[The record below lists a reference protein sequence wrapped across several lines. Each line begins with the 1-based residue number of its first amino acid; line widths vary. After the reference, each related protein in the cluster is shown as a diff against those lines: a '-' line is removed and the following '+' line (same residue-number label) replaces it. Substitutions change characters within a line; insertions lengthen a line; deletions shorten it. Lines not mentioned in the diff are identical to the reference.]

1 MATQK
6 NKVSIRTYNGNRR
19 LKAEGVEWSY
29 TPDEAAEFQKCALDC
44 EYFISNYIKITHPD
58 HGLIPFKPRRYQIE
72 MIEKI
77 VNGRFTICKL
87 PRQQGK
93 STIVAAIILWHIIF
107 NEHYGV
113 ALLAHKEAQAKEVL
127 SRLKLA
133 YENLPF
139 WLQMGVVEW
148 NKKSIVL
155 DNGSTVEAE
164 ATSSGSIRGR
174 TYNMVYM
181 DEFAHVEL
189 NEQEDFFTST
199 YPVISSGQTTKMVIT
214 STPRGMELFY
224 KIWQDSVEG
233 NNTYQR
239 VEAHYSEV
247 PGRDEKWR
255 EETIKNTSE
264 RQFAQEFECDFLGS
278 MSTLIDGKKIGA
290 IPTMNPIAQLENDAL
305 WIYEKAKPGRRYCMT
320 VDTSHGKE
328 LDYSAFVVID
338 ITEIPYKLVAKYRSN
353 IIPSIFYP
361 EVLYRVGKTYNDAF
375 ILVESNDVGLSVVQT
390 LFMDLEYE
398 HIFISETKQSG
409 QMIGGMMSGTNK
421 TLGLRM
427 NTATKRIGC
436 MQVKTLIEMDR
447 LIVNDFHIK
456 SEMSTFVAQKN
467 SYAAEVGKNDDL
479 MMCLVMFAWLSHQP
493 YFKDL
498 ADSDVRAHLLEQNDS
513 LVNEDLIPFGF
524 ISGGHEFHGSYVD
537 DDYFEPM

>member
-1 MATQK
+1 MATQPRI
-6 NKVSIRTYNGNRR
+6 KVRNYNGNKR
-19 LKAEGVEWSY
+19 LKAEGVEWPY
-29 TPDEAAEFQKCALDC
+29 TEEEKSEFIKCAGDC
-44 EYFISNYIKITHPD
+44 EYFISNYMKITHPD

-72 MIEKI
+72 MIDKI

-93 STIVAAIILWHIIF
+93 STIVAAIILWHVIF
-107 NEHYGV
+107 NKHYGV

-127 SRLKLA
+127 NRLKLG

-214 STPRGMELFY
+214 STPKGMELFY
-224 KIWQDSVEG
+224 KIWTDSEEG
-233 NNTYQR
+233 NNSYQR

-247 PGRDEKWR
+247 PGRDDKWR
-255 EETIKNTSE
+255 EETIKNTSA

-278 MSTLIDGKKIGA
+278 MSTLIDGKKIGS
-290 IPTMNPIAQLENDAL
+290 IPIVTPIAELENNAL
-305 WIYEKAKPGRRYCMT
+305 WIYEGAKQDRKYCMT

-328 LDYSAFVVID
+328 LDFSAFIVVD

-353 IIPSIFYP
+353 SIPSVFYP
-361 EVLYRVGKTYNDAF
+361 DIVYRIAKTYNDALV
-375 ILVESNDVGLSVVQT
+375 LVESNDVGLTVVQT
-390 LFMDLEYE
+390 LYMDLEYE
-398 HIFISETKQSG
+398 NIFISETKQSG
-409 QMIGGMMSGTNK
+409 QQIGGMMSGSNK
-421 TLGLRM
+421 QLGLRM
-427 NTATKRIGC
+427 STQTKRIGC
-436 MQVKTLIEMDR
+436 AQIKTIIESDR
-447 LIVNDFHIK
+447 LLLNDFHIK

-479 MMCLVMFAWLSHQP
+479 MMCLVMFGWLTHQQ

-498 ADSDVRAHLLEQNDS
+498 TELDIRKNLLEINDS

-524 ISGGHEFHGSYVD
+524 ISGGHEFHGSYIE
-537 DDYFEPM
+537 DDYFEAM